1 MFRIGIIGAGW
12 IAEKMAEAIA
22 PFQDMCI
29 YAIASRSIDKARSF
43 AARWKVEKAYGS
55 YEELVSDPAV
65 DLVYIATPH
74 SHHYEHAMLAV
85 NHGKPV
91 LVEKAFTANARQAED
106 LINAA
111 KAKGVFITEAIW
123 TRYMPLSHKIKE
135 IMDSGIIGE
144 PRVLTATLCYM
155 MEDKERIVRADL
167 CGGALLDL
175 GVYTLNFARMYFGTD
190 IVKTVTNCHLGPT
203 GMDMHESISLSFAD
217 GRMAN
222 LQAGALCLND
232 RQGIISGTEGYIRVD
247 NINCP
252 EVVEVYRN
260 YELVQRFT
268 KDENMINGSYKS
280 LRQFN
285 YEYHR
290 LGLDKMSTKQ
300 EEAKT
305 AITNSLNLVKTIYN
319 EKPNLYY
326 LQILNDTKR
335 NEWKSIYSEGT
346 QQEKTRAVNI
356 LREIDPAHAS
366 EYEDLLSGK

>member
-12 IAEKMAEAIA
+12 IADKMAEAIA

-29 YAIASRSIDKARSF
+29 YAIASRSIDKARAF
-43 AARWKVEKAYGS
+43 AAQWKVEKAYGS
-55 YEELVSDPAV
+55 YEEMVSDPAV

-74 SHHYEHAMLAV
+74 SHHYDHAMLAV

-268 KDENMINGSYKS
+268 KDENMING
-280 LRQFN
+280 
-285 YEYHR
+285 YEYQVLEAR
-290 LGLDKMSTKQ
+290 SIIEAGLTESPMMPHQ
-300 EEAKT
+300 E
-305 AITNSLNLVKTIYN
+305 TISIMRQMDDLR
-319 EKPNLYY
+319 K
-326 LQILNDTKR
+326 
-335 NEWKSIYSEGT
+335 EWGVSYPM
-346 QQEKTRAVNI
+346 
-356 LREIDPAHAS
+356 D
-366 EYEDLLSGK
+366 

>member
-29 YAIASRSIDKARSF
+29 YAISSRSIDKARSF

-55 YEELVSDPAV
+55 YEEMVSDPAV

-74 SHHYEHAMLAV
+74 SHHYDHAMLAV

-217 GRMAN
+217 GHMAN

-252 EVVEVYRN
+252 EVVEVYHN

-268 KDENMINGSYKS
+268 KDENMING
-280 LRQFN
+280 
-285 YEYHR
+285 YEYQVLEAR
-290 LGLDKMSTKQ
+290 SIIEAGLTESPMMPHQ
-300 EEAKT
+300 E
-305 AITNSLNLVKTIYN
+305 TISIMRQMDDLR
-319 EKPNLYY
+319 K
-326 LQILNDTKR
+326 
-335 NEWKSIYSEGT
+335 EWGVIYPM
-346 QQEKTRAVNI
+346 
-356 LREIDPAHAS
+356 D
-366 EYEDLLSGK
+366 